1 MMGLALF
8 DGCNYVLRR
17 ESPETQR
24 EFVQHGQDKVTTGW
38 EMMVPPPGPD
48 GVPYQI
54 IFVGPTPEHRGSAFR
69 LSIVTTEDATVPDEA
84 EVLLETYYKAG
95 TERTVMFQGIYKQFK
110 AIPDQH
116 APNAAVAL
124 QKRAE
129 AGEDYV
135 IRLTVT
141 VPADGPPP
149 DPTADKSFFELE
161 CVKLWWQETA

>member
-1 MMGLALF
+1 MGRALF
-8 DGCNYVLRR
+8 DGCNYTLRR

-24 EFVQHGQDKVTTGW
+24 EFVRHEQGKVTAGW
-38 EMMVPPPGPD
+38 ELLVPPPGPD

-54 IFVGPTPEHRGSAFR
+54 IFVGPTPEHRGSAIR
-69 LSIVTTEDATVPDEA
+69 LHMLTTTGDEIPGDA
-84 EVLLETYYKAG
+84 EVLLETSYQTGA
-95 TERTVMFQGIYKQFK
+95 EHTVMFQGTYGEFR

-116 APNAAVAL
+116 APNAAVAV

-141 VPADGPPP
+141 VPEGGPQP
-149 DPTADKSFFELE
+149 DPTGDDSFFEVE

>member
-1 MMGLALF
+1 MGLALF
-8 DGCNYVLRR
+8 DGCNYILRR

-24 EFVQHGQDKVTTGW
+24 EFVLYGQGKVTAGW

-54 IFVGPTPEHRGSAFR
+54 IFVGPTPEHRGSAIR
-69 LSIVTTEDATVPDEA
+69 LSMVTPDDAPVSDDA
-84 EVLLETYYKAG
+84 EVLLETYYKTGA
-95 TERTVMFQGIYKQFK
+95 ERTVMFQGTYGQFK
-110 AIPDQH
+110 AILDQR

-124 QKRAE
+124 QRRAE

-141 VPADGPPP
+141 APADGPQP
-149 DPTADKSFFELE
+149 DPTADDSFFELE

>member
-1 MMGLALF
+1 MGLVLF
-8 DGCNYVLRR
+8 DGCNYTLRR

-24 EFVQHGQDKVTTGW
+24 EFTRHDQGTVMAGW
-38 EMMVPPPGPD
+38 EMLVPPPGPD

-54 IFVGPTPEHRGSAFR
+54 IFVGPTPEHRGSAIR
-69 LSIVTTEDATVPDEA
+69 LHMVTTDGGAVADEA
-84 EVLLETYYKAG
+84 EVFLETSYKTG
-95 TERTVMFQGIYKQFK
+95 SERTVVFQGRYGQFR

-116 APNAAVAL
+116 APDAAMAL

-141 VPADGPPP
+141 VPEGAPPP
-149 DPTADKSFFELE
+149 DPTADDSFFEVE
-161 CVKLWWQETA
+161 CVKLWWHETA